1 MSGSPTRVFIARL
14 AGIAVFDP
22 AGDQVGRVRDVVVS
36 LRLGARPPR
45 VLGLVVEVQPR
56 RPVFL
61 PITRVTV
68 IESDAIVFDGRLNVR
83 RFQQRESETLVIAEM
98 LDRTVRLREQPAG
111 VTRGSP
117 PRAARGSASRPPSE
131 PEAGERVS
139 VVDVAMEP
147 TRTRDWLIGKVAV
160 RRSGGRG
167 LRRRQG
173 EVFIVDW
180 DAVTGFA
187 AVEHGQGAAG
197 VIAALDKMK
206 PADLAN
212 FVHDLPEKRRTEIAL
227 ALDDERLAD
236 VLEELPGDDQ
246 IEILGKLEV
255 ERAADVLE
263 AMGPDDAADL
273 LGELPTDQRE
283 QLLTRMEPR
292 DAAPVR
298 RLLTYQDDTAGG
310 LMTTDPV
317 IVSPDASVAEALAQ
331 IRNPDLN
338 PALAAQVYVCRPP
351 TETPTGRYLGTV
363 HFQRLLREPPSS
375 LVSGIVDTELDPLR
389 PTISLEGVATFL
401 ATYNLVAGA
410 VVDENGHLLGA
421 VTIDDV
427 LDHLLP
433 EDWRETVMDAT
444 AEETADPEEEAVRS
458 GEFPV
463 IRDGGGEGAS

>member
-1 MSGSPTRVFIARL
+1 MSGAPGRVFIARL

-22 AGDQVGRVRDVVVS
+22 AGDQVGRVRDVVVA
-36 LRLGARPPR
+36 LRLAPRPPR
-45 VLGLVVEVQPR
+45 VLGLVVEVAPR

-68 IESDAIVFDGRLNVR
+68 VEADAIVFDGRLNVR
-83 RFQQRESETLVIAEM
+83 RFHKRESETLVIAEM
-98 LDRTVRLREQPAG
+98 LDRTVRLRDSG
-111 VTRGSP
+111 
-117 PRAARGSASRPPSE
+117 E
-131 PEAGERVS
+131 PVA

-160 RRSGGRG
+160 SRGRGRGRGRG
-167 LRRRQG
+167 LRRRG
-173 EVFIVDW
+173 ESLVVDFA
-180 DAVTGFA
+180 AVDGFS

-197 VIAALDKMK
+197 LIAAFERMK

-212 FVHDLPEKRRTEIAL
+212 IVHELPEKRRTEVAV

-236 VLEELPGDDQ
+236 VLEELPEDDQ
-246 IEILGKLEV
+246 IEILGTLEDD
-255 ERAADVLE
+255 RAADVLE

-273 LGELPTDQRE
+273 LGELPTEQRE
-283 QLLTRMEPR
+283 RLLTLMEPQ

-298 RLLTYQDDTAGG
+298 RLLTYADDSAGG

-317 IVSPDASVAEALAQ
+317 IVAPDATVAEALAQ

-351 TETPTGRYLGTV
+351 TATPTGRYLGTV
-363 HFQRLLREPPSS
+363 HFQRLLREPPPT
-375 LVSGIVDTELDPLR
+375 LVSGIVDAELDPLR
-389 PTISLEGVATFL
+389 PTMSLASVAMFL

-410 VVDENGHLLGA
+410 VVDEDGHLLGS

-433 EDWRETVMDAT
+433 EDWRETVMDAS
-444 AEETADPEEEAVRS
+444 AEAASDPEEEALR
-458 GEFPV
+458 
-463 IRDGGGEGAS
+463 GGEGTR